1 LNTRKFA
8 VLYQNIAIRKR
19 LGVNVYL
26 CIMKNEISI
35 PVQVHD
41 LKEEDVIAAV
51 EHRKKYSTKRDL
63 QALEFNQAIVTRL
76 AKEKEKQEAEQI
88 EIKKMVK
95 KEKSEIDISDGKSEI
110 DLDS

>member
-1 LNTRKFA
+1 M
-8 VLYQNIAIRKR
+8 AICKR
-19 LGVNVYL
+19 LGDYVYL
-26 CIMKNEISI
+26 CIMRNEISI

-76 AKEKEKQEAEQI
+76 AKEKEKHDAEQG
-88 EIKKMVK
+88 EINNMVK
-95 KEKSEIDISDGKSEI
+95 SEKSEELITDGSQ
-110 DLDS
+110 LDD

>member
-1 LNTRKFA
+1 MEE
-8 VLYQNIAIRKR
+8 RKR
-19 LGVNVYL
+19 EFDYVYL
-26 CIMKNEISI
+26 CSMRNEITI

-76 AKEKEKQEAEQI
+76 ARDKEKLELEQM
-88 EIKKMVK
+88 ELSKMVK
-95 KEKSEIDISDGKSEI
+95 CEKCGIEISAENSEKGITVCPKCS
-110 DLDS
+110 

>member
-1 LNTRKFA
+1 
-8 VLYQNIAIRKR
+8 
-19 LGVNVYL
+19 
-26 CIMKNEISI
+26 MKNEITI

-76 AKEKEKQEAEQI
+76 AKEKEKQNAVQ
-88 EIKKMVK
+88 
-95 KEKSEIDISDGKSEI
+95 SEINITPTCEKCGNELPAGASEKGISVCPKCSK
-110 DLDS
+110 L

>member
-1 LNTRKFA
+1 MT
-8 VLYQNIAIRKR
+8 ICKR
-19 LGVNVYL
+19 HGDYAYL
-26 CIMKNEISI
+26 CKMKNEITI

-76 AKEKEKQEAEQI
+76 AREKEKKVAEQ
-88 EIKKMVK
+88 
-95 KEKSEIDISDGKSEI
+95 SEINITPTCEKCGNELTSSLFEKGISICSKCSK
-110 DLDS
+110 

>member
-1 LNTRKFA
+1 MQLNA
-8 VLYQNIAIRKR
+8 LCKR
-19 LGVNVYL
+19 LGVYLYL
-26 CIMKNEISI
+26 CSMKNEISI

-76 AKEKEKQEAEQI
+76 LREKEKKEAEQT
-88 EIKKMVK
+88 EIYLTPTC
-95 KEKSEIDISDGKSEI
+95 EKCGNELPSGLSDKGISVCSKCSK
-110 DLDS
+110 